1 MGFYVHVLGGTISV
15 AAAYIMGPRIGRF
28 NEDNSESLELK
39 GHSVPFTALGGFILM
54 FGFLVTNGFGKKYCD
69 LLGLQRRFDR
79 SDFARRHGQ
88 HSGLGH
94 DKHNSLWLLRSPD
107 LSVHFLRP
115 SRQIESASINQRS
128 SSR

>member
-54 FGFLVTNGFGKKYCD
+54 FGFLVTNEPEEEV
-69 LLGLQRRFDR
+69 L
-79 SDFARRHGQ
+79 
-88 HSGLGH
+88 
-94 DKHNSLWLLRSPD
+94 
-107 LSVHFLRP
+107 
-115 SRQIESASINQRS
+115 
-128 SSR
+128 